1 VTTGFRDS
9 KWGKGKTC
17 CVCVCVCVCACLCLC
32 VAVLMKGGWKVGLT
46 NVAHYTWSRGSVE
59 AAQMDLKADRRFL
72 SSASCATLPLELTGA
87 LVWGS

>member
-1 VTTGFRDS
+1 
-9 KWGKGKTC
+9 
-17 CVCVCVCVCACLCLC
+17 
-32 VAVLMKGGWKVGLT
+32 
-46 NVAHYTWSRGSVE
+46 VAHYTWSRGSVE